1 MSKEKHSRHVN
12 SVEIQEAASII
23 LEALSSKGIDF
34 FVGIFAMQVL
44 VKNAEAEFNFE
55 SEIRRV
61 PVEVH

>member
-1 MSKEKHSRHVN
+1 MKEKHSRHVN